1 MHTVSSFRAS
11 SVAPVQIRTVIAD
24 YLAFERAQTHRRLFV
39 ARFGFLAVLVGILGL
54 GLHFLPPLA
63 AWLSIGVCVVPPSW
77 AWIAELRCDWRL
89 ARRLN
94 ELPGGATHVV
104 VPRRGEG
111 LGARKS

>member
-1 MHTVSSFRAS
+1 MHIVSSFHAS
-11 SVAPVQIRTVIAD
+11 RVAPAQIGTVVAE

-39 ARFGFLAVLVGILGL
+39 ARFGLLALLVGIIGL
-54 GLHFLPPLA
+54 GFHLLPPLA
-63 AWLSIGVCVVPPSW
+63 AWLSLGLCAVPPAW

-104 VPRRGEG
+104 VPRRT
-111 LGARKS
+111 